1 VIVMSDRIEHLDARR
16 ASLPPATGRI
26 GALLQRRCALNNDF
40 EIYRARR
47 QHRRLSEMIDYE
59 AGLPRPDDRR
69 IRELKRRKLALKD
82 RLVVLEAG
90 AQPA

>member
-1 VIVMSDRIEHLDARR
+1 MNV
-16 ASLPPATGRI
+16 
-26 GALLQRRCALNNDF
+26 DF

-47 QHRRLSEMIDYE
+47 QHRRLSEMLDYE
-59 AGLPRPDDRR
+59 SGLPRPDDRR

-90 AQPA
+90 SPPA

>member
-1 VIVMSDRIEHLDARR
+1 M
-16 ASLPPATGRI
+16 
-26 GALLQRRCALNNDF
+26 NNDF

-69 IRELKRRKLALKD
+69 LRELKRRKLALKD

-90 AQPA
+90 TQPA